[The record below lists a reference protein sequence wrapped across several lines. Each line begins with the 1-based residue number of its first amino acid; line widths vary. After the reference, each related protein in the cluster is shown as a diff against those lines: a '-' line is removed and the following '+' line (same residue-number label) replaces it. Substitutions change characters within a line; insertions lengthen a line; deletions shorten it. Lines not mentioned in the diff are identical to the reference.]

1 MVNYDDIFGSQQP
14 KETGAGT
21 QFSSFDKESWAAQK
35 QQDRDSAYSMIEQ
48 TAQRM
53 AVSGELFK
61 SFLDV
66 QSRFDR
72 YSVGNALL
80 ITAQRPDMTEPADA
94 KTWKDKGVY
103 IKKGETG
110 VLILE
115 PGDEYTRE
123 DGSVGVSYN
132 PKRIFDITQT
142 TSRQKKPVTAS
153 MDPRMLLTALI
164 HNAPCKIEISA
175 AMPENVC
182 AVYKPEEKVIRVR
195 QGMDAP
201 DIFRSLSSELAH
213 AHLDKGDYK
222 RSENAFTAY
231 CVSYILCMR
240 NNIAKDAF
248 RFERLP
254 ESLSTMD
261 AQKIRAELG
270 KIREVANEISADM
283 KHYLD
288 KAKPPKTRDDGAR

>member
-1 MVNYDDIFGSQQP
+1 MVNYDDIFDSQQP
-14 KETGAGT
+14 NETGAGT

-61 SFLDV
+61 SFLNV

-80 ITAQRPDMTEPADA
+80 IT
-94 KTWKDKGVY
+94 
-103 IKKGETG
+103 
-110 VLILE
+110 
-115 PGDEYTRE
+115 
-123 DGSVGVSYN
+123 
-132 PKRIFDITQT
+132 
-142 TSRQKKPVTAS
+142 
-153 MDPRMLLTALI
+153 
-164 HNAPCKIEISA
+164 
-175 AMPENVC
+175 
-182 AVYKPEEKVIRVR
+182 
-195 QGMDAP
+195 AP

-240 NNIAKDAF
+240 NNIAKDTF

-261 AQKIRAELG
+261 AQKVRAELG